1 MRFSRISTIILYLSI
16 GVLRIPL
23 SKTLLS
29 LVRGVRHAYVSWGKV
44 AEGDRSNRGINLWG
58 EPSVGSVCERDLSR
72 EEVTPMPIVGPESR
86 RIRQGTEHRFLNISF
101 SSSCGS
107 IKIFSRNILCAYPDR
122 QVAQE
127 GKPYLH
133 RITSTGWW
141 GDRAGHRTLQESLP
155 LDFIH

>member
-1 MRFSRISTIILYLSI
+1 MQFSRISTIILYLGI

-29 LVRGVRHAYVSWGKV
+29 LVCGVRHAYVSWGRV
-44 AEGDRSNRGINLWG
+44 PEGNRSNRGINLRG
-58 EPSVGSVCERDLSR
+58 GPSVGSVCERDLAR
-72 EEVTPMPIVGPESR
+72 EGVTPMPIVGPESR